1 MASGIAETA
10 KLIVSLTLKD
20 DLSKGVAS
28 ASRSLGG
35 LEARVG
41 RIGKIAGQGMKT
53 AAANLAKIGAVAAIG
68 LAGVIKSGIGYLAEL
83 EDANS
88 ATAAALKAS
97 GLAASVSTEQIRA
110 WSEELEIA
118 VGRASDDKAFQ
129 RAANTLIR
137 FGNLT
142 GDELKKAMLVA
153 ADLSASMV
161 KGGIEGGTSPEQA
174 AQRLARALADPT
186 KATGVLRKAG
196 VALTKEQEKQIKTL
210 VETNRLHEAQALVL
224 DMVAKK
230 TEGAALAS
238 QGPYHRAM
246 NILADVT
253 EDASKALAIGFMPV
267 LTKAADRLS
276 TALAN
281 PQVMANIEG
290 FGRTLADAF
299 DSALTI
305 AERLPWGTIGASLQL
320 AGAGAKAILGAFTSM
335 PPWVQTAVITGWGLN
350 KLTGGAL
357 GKIGVELV
365 GGVLKRG
372 ATPATP
378 MFTKEVGLPG
388 GGGPGGAAGKVG
400 GIGALGMG
408 ALVAE
413 AAVLAAAVY
422 ATYSKIG
429 GDLNRQAQGVQGKTA
444 SFVGQATPAELRRSL
459 DGLLK
464 QQRDLNGDL
473 VKSIASTIF
482 PQGRD
487 QLADSIAQLTAAIE
501 ADAAEVTAAQ
511 SDFEIPPQRLSA
523 QAEGVLRRAVE
534 AGLDPSQR
542 AVQRTLERNLER
554 TREAAEASRK
564 VAAAVAIAERARSI
578 QQSIANIQLMAIAR
592 KEMRPVVNVNTGFDV
607 TLSVRDTVVKTA
619 VRQSYGTIASG
630 NRRGVS

>member
-53 AAANLAKIGAVAAIG
+53 AAANLAKIGAIAAVGIG
-68 LAGVIKSGIGYLAEL
+68 AAVKSGIENLATL
-83 EDANS
+83 ESAITSVDGAIKQMGQTGQITGAQVAGWANEIEAS
-88 ATAAALKAS
+88 VQAAFDDKDITAATTTLLRYGSVTPKNLRRTMVVMTD
-97 GLAASVSTEQIRA
+97 LAAKTGDVT
-110 WSEELEIA
+110 
-118 VGRASDDKAFQ
+118 G
-129 RAANTLIR
+129 AAN
-137 FGNLT
+137 
-142 GDELKKAMLVA
+142 MLG
-153 ADLSASMV
+153 
-161 KGGIEGGTSPEQA
+161 K
-174 AQRLARALADPT
+174 ALADPAKASGKLTRQGIILT
-186 KATGVLRKAG
+186 KAQQDQIKAMSEAGDVAGAQAYLLGVL
-196 VALTKEQEKQIKTL
+196 
-210 VETNRLHEAQALVL
+210 ETR
-224 DMVAKK
+224 
-230 TEGAALAS
+230 TTGAAAAMN
-238 QGPYHRAM
+238 GPYRDAM
-246 NILADVT
+246 NTLGDVT
-253 EDASKALAIGFMPV
+253 EDAQKALAVGFLPV
-267 LTKAADRLS
+267 LQRVAAKLS
-276 TALAN
+276 TALAD
-281 PQVMANIEG
+281 PATLKRIEG

-320 AGAGAKAILGAFTSM
+320 AGAGAKAVLGAFTSM

-365 GGVLKRG
+365 GGVFRRG

-388 GGGPGGAAGKVG
+388 GGGPGGAVGKVG

-422 ATYSKIG
+422 ATYAKIG

-511 SDFEIPPQRLSA
+511 ADFEIPPQRLSA

-534 AGLDPSQR
+534 AGLDPSQH

-578 QQSIANIQLMAIAR
+578 QQSIANVQLMAIAR
-592 KEMRPVVNVNTGFDV
+592 KEMRPVVKVNTGFDV
-607 TLSVRDTVVKTA
+607 TLSVRDMVVKTS
-619 VRQSYGTIASG
+619 VRRSYGTIASG
-630 NRRGVS
+630 NRRGLD